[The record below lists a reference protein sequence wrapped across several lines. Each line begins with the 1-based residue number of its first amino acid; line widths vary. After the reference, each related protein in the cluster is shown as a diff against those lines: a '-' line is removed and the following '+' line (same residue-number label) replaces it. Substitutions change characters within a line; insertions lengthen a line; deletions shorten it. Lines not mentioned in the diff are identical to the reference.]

1 MSKTR
6 GNTIDPLSITD
17 QYGTDAVRM
26 ALLQGASPGADIVLT
41 EERMES
47 SRAFANKIW
56 NAARFLF
63 LNMERSGIEP
73 WVPEDLEQFRPLA
86 DPDTMEV
93 RIEDRWIFSRLN
105 SCGEQASRAIE
116 QCRYHEAAQVLWH
129 FFWHEF
135 CDWYLELKKA
145 HFQENSGLT
154 AGWRNTLAAFETAL
168 RLLHPAMPFL
178 TEELWQRL
186 ATDRTIRP
194 ASIALAPYPR
204 YNPDTTD
211 FKAEREI
218 GILQEIVTM
227 ARTLRTESKLDPKQ
241 QLEGVLYSRSSALEV
256 ATRHAA
262 AIQKLAN
269 VVLEF
274 QSDAAPA
281 PGSAAGVMRSTA
293 EFDLVLHVPR
303 SQEDAQRKRLAKERE
318 QFAKNIANSKR
329 QLSDETFLGKAP
341 PHVVES
347 IRRKL
352 ADYEAQLSKI
362 DAAL

>member
-1 MSKTR
+1 
-6 GNTIDPLSITD
+6 
-17 QYGTDAVRM
+17 
-26 ALLQGASPGADIVLT
+26 
-41 EERMES
+41 
-47 SRAFANKIW
+47 
-56 NAARFLF
+56 
-63 LNMERSGIEP
+63 
-73 WVPEDLEQFRPLA
+73 
-86 DPDTMEV
+86 MEV

-105 SCGEQASRAIE
+105 TCGEQASRAIE

-186 ATDRTIRP
+186 ATDRSIRP
-194 ASIALAPYPR
+194 ASIALAAYPR

-241 QLEGVLYSRSSALEV
+241 QLAGVLYSRGSALEV
-256 ATRHAA
+256 AQRHAG

-274 QSDAAPA
+274 RSDAAPA
-281 PGSAAGVMRSTA
+281 PGGATRSTA
-293 EFDLVLHVPR
+293 EFDLILHVPK
-303 SQEDAQRKRLAKERE
+303 SQEDAQHKRLAKERE
-318 QFAKNIANSKR
+318 QLAKNIANSKR
-329 QLSDETFLGKAP
+329 QLSDEVFLGKAP
-341 PHVVES
+341 AHVVES

-352 ADYEAQLSKI
+352 ADYEAQLAKI
-362 DAAL
+362 DAPL

>member
-1 MSKTR
+1 
-6 GNTIDPLSITD
+6 
-17 QYGTDAVRM
+17 
-26 ALLQGASPGADIVLT
+26 
-41 EERMES
+41 
-47 SRAFANKIW
+47 
-56 NAARFLF
+56 
-63 LNMERSGIEP
+63 
-73 WVPEDLEQFRPLA
+73 
-86 DPDTMEV
+86 
-93 RIEDRWIFSRLN
+93 
-105 SCGEQASRAIE
+105 
-116 QCRYHEAAQVLWH
+116 
-129 FFWHEF
+129 
-135 CDWYLELKKA
+135 
-145 HFQENSGLT
+145 
-154 AGWRNTLAAFETAL
+154 
-168 RLLHPAMPFL
+168 MPFL